1 MIDMLL
7 CTRESGFNRKAF
19 FVLSRCIFNGEML
32 VRRNLFVS
40 CLLIFVL
47 TSSGFVVLFGAD
59 SSVWAQTYDGGVI
72 NSLIGTSDEGYAAAG
87 ETSFSWERGYD
98 AFLTK
103 FDASGN
109 MEWNRTYGGPG
120 NERARSVVA
129 VSDGGYVI
137 AGSTTSF
144 GAGNTDFWLVKTDAA
159 GNVEWNKTY
168 GGGWNEYA
176 HSLVVTPDDGFA
188 IAGSTDSFG
197 DIDSYDSDN
206 FWLVK
211 TDASGNEEWNQTYS
225 RGIAERITSLVVTS
239 DGGYALAGYSY
250 HSGRRPLTPYHF
262 WLVKTDEFGY
272 AKWNQSY
279 GQSQYDYAYTLV
291 ETSDGGY
298 AIAGETS
305 SLDDSGQDFWLIKTN
320 KFGKMEWNQ
329 TYGRSG
335 VYDGARLLVETSDGG
350 YALAGDGFLVKT
362 DADGNEEW
370 NQTYAYDIGLLV
382 EYPDSGYVIAG
393 PIYSTTTYGIWS
405 IRTDEFGVG
414 IEFNFPDIVSPTVI
428 IDSPTNQTYTTDYVT
443 LAFTVDENISWMG
456 YSLDWQD
463 NVTITETATTL
474 TGLTDGSHS
483 LIVYAKDDSE
493 NVGTSETIFFTVNV
507 TDSTPDTGPDSTPD
521 AGPDSAPDTDSGTLS
536 TWHMTVAAIGI
547 AAIAIITILF
557 YLTRIRKNKKPNN

>member
-1 MIDMLL
+1 
-7 CTRESGFNRKAF
+7 
-19 FVLSRCIFNGEML
+19 ML

-47 TSSGFVVLFGAD
+47 TSSGFVVLFEAN

-72 NSLIGTSDEGYAAAG
+72 NSLIGTSDGGNVAVG

-98 AFLTK
+98 AVLTK

-144 GAGNTDFWLVKTDAA
+144 GAGNTDFWLVKTDAS
-159 GNVEWNKTY
+159 GNVEWNQTY
-168 GGGWNEYA
+168 GGGRNEYA

-188 IAGSTDSFG
+188 IAGSTESFG

-211 TDASGNEEWNQTYS
+211 TDADGNEEWNQTYS

-362 DADGNEEW
+362 DEDGNEEW

>member
-1 MIDMLL
+1 
-7 CTRESGFNRKAF
+7 
-19 FVLSRCIFNGEML
+19 ML

-47 TSSGFVVLFGAD
+47 TSSGFVVLFEAN
-59 SSVWAQTYDGGVI
+59 SSVWARTYDGGVI
-72 NSLIGTSDEGYAAAG
+72 NSLIGTSDGGYAAVG
-87 ETSFSWERGYD
+87 DTSFSWERGYD

-109 MEWNRTYGGPG
+109 IEWNRTYGGPG

-144 GAGNTDFWLVKTDAA
+144 GAGNTDFWLVKTDAS
-159 GNVEWNKTY
+159 GNVEWNQTY
-168 GGGWNEYA
+168 GGGRNEYA

-188 IAGSTDSFG
+188 IAGSTESFG

-211 TDASGNEEWNQTYS
+211 TDADGNEEWNQTYS

-262 WLVKTDEFGY
+262 WLVKTDEFGN

-279 GQSQYDYAYTLV
+279 GQSDYDYAYMLV
-291 ETSDGGY
+291 ETSGGGY

-370 NQTYAYDIGLLV
+370 NQTYAYDVGLLV

-428 IDSPTNQTYTTDYVT
+428 IDSPTNQTYTTDYVI

-463 NVTITETATTL
+463 NVSITETATTL

>member
-1 MIDMLL
+1 
-7 CTRESGFNRKAF
+7 
-19 FVLSRCIFNGEML
+19 ML

-47 TSSGFVVLFGAD
+47 TSSGFVVLFEAN
-59 SSVWAQTYDGGVI
+59 SSVWARTYDGGVI
-72 NSLIGTSDEGYAAAG
+72 NSLIGTSDGGYAAVG
-87 ETSFSWERGYD
+87 DTSFSWERGYD

-109 MEWNRTYGGPG
+109 IEWNRTYGGPG

-144 GAGNTDFWLVKTDAA
+144 GAGNTDFWLVKTDAS
-159 GNVEWNKTY
+159 GNVEWNQTY
-168 GGGWNEYA
+168 GGGRNEYA

-188 IAGSTDSFG
+188 IAGSTESFG

-211 TDASGNEEWNQTYS
+211 TDADGNEEWNQTYS

-262 WLVKTDEFGY
+262 WLVKTDEFGN

-279 GQSQYDYAYTLV
+279 GQSDYDYAYMLV
-291 ETSDGGY
+291 ETSGGGY

-370 NQTYAYDIGLLV
+370 NQTYAYDVGLLV

-428 IDSPTNQTYTTDYVT
+428 IDSPTNQTYTTDYVI

-463 NVTITETATTL
+463 NVSITETATTL

-536 TWHMTVAAIGI
+536 TWHMTVVTIGI

-557 YLTRIRKNKKPNN
+557 YLTRIRKTKNLNN

>member
-1 MIDMLL
+1 MIDVLL
-7 CTRESGFNRKAF
+7 CIRESGFNRKAF
-19 FVLSRCIFNGEML
+19 LVFGKCIFNGEML

-40 CLLIFVL
+40 CLLISVL
-47 TSSGFVVLFGAD
+47 TSAGFVVLFGAD
-59 SSVWAQTYDGGVI
+59 SSVWAQTYDGGLV
-72 NSLIGTSDEGYAAAG
+72 NSLIGTSDGGYAVAG
-87 ETSFSWERGYD
+87 ETSFSWARSYD

-103 FDASGN
+103 FDASGTI
-109 MEWNRTYGGPG
+109 EWSRTYGGPG

-144 GAGNTDFWLVKTDAA
+144 GAGNVDFWLVKTDAS
-159 GNVEWNKTY
+159 GNVEWNQTF
-168 GGGWNEYA
+168 GGGLNEDA
-176 HSLVVTPDDGFA
+176 FSLVVTPDDGFA
-188 IAGSTDSFG
+188 IAGSTCSFG
-197 DIDSYDSDN
+197 DIDSYDSEK

-211 TDASGNEEWNQTYS
+211 TDADGNQEWNRTYS
-225 RGIAERITSLVVTS
+225 REIAGRITSLVVTS

-250 HSGRRPLTPYHF
+250 HGDRSLPIPYRF
-262 WLVKTDEFGY
+262 WLVKTDEFGN

-279 GQSQYDYAYTLV
+279 RQSDYDYAYALV

-305 SLDDSGQDFWLIKTN
+305 SLDDSGQDFWLVKTN
-320 KFGKMEWNQ
+320 RFGKLEWNQ

-350 YALAGDGFLVKT
+350 YVLADDDGFLVKT

-382 EYPDSGYVIAG
+382 EHTDSGYVIAG
-393 PIYSTTTYGIWS
+393 PMYSTTTYGIWS
-405 IRTDEFGVG
+405 IMTDEYGVG
-414 IEFNFPDIVSPTVI
+414 IGFNFPDIFSPTVI
-428 IDSPTNQTYTTDYVT
+428 VDSPSNQTYTTDYVT
-443 LAFTVDENISWMG
+443 LAFTVDEDVSWMG

-483 LIVYAKDDSE
+483 LIVYANDDSE
-493 NVGTSETIFFTVNV
+493 NVGTSEPIFFTVNV
-507 TDSTPDTGPDSTPD
+507 TDSTSDDGPDSV
-521 AGPDSAPDTDSGTLS
+521 PDTDSGTPS
-536 TWHMTVAAIGI
+536 TWHVIVAAIGI
-547 AAIAIITILF
+547 AAIAIVTILF
-557 YLTRIRKNKKPNN
+557 CLTRIRKNKKPNS

>member
-1 MIDMLL
+1 
-7 CTRESGFNRKAF
+7 
-19 FVLSRCIFNGEML
+19 ML

-47 TSSGFVVLFGAD
+47 TSSGFVVLFEVN
-59 SSVWAQTYDGGVI
+59 SSVWARTYDGGVI
-72 NSLIGTSDEGYAAAG
+72 NSLIGTSDGGNVAVGYTRFDWMHDGGVMYSLIGTSDGGYAAVG
-87 ETSFSWERGYD
+87 YTEFSYERTYD

-109 MEWNRTYGGPG
+109 MEWNRTYGGTG
-120 NERARSVVA
+120 SEQARSVVA

-137 AGSTTSF
+137 AGSAPSLD
-144 GAGNTDFWLVKTDAA
+144 AEYPNSDVWLVKTDAS

-168 GGGWNEYA
+168 GRRSDEYA

-188 IAGSTDSFG
+188 IAGTKFL
-197 DIDSYDSDN
+197 
-206 FWLVK
+206 LVK
-211 TDASGNEEWNQTYS
+211 TDADGNEEWNQTYS
-225 RGIAERITSLVVTS
+225 GGRSEQLTSLFVTS

-250 HSGRRPLTPYHF
+250 ESIGRFRNPYHF
-262 WLVKTDEFGY
+262 WLVKTDEFGN
-272 AKWNQSY
+272 AEWNQTY

-305 SLDDSGQDFWLIKTN
+305 SLDDSGQDFWLVKTDE
-320 KFGKMEWNQ
+320 FGNMEWNQ

-335 VYDGARLLVETSDGG
+335 VYDGTRLLVETSDGG

-393 PIYSTTTYGIWS
+393 PIYSTTTKTYGIWS
-405 IRTDEFGVG
+405 IKTDEYGVG
-414 IEFNFPDIVSPTVI
+414 IEFHFPDIASPTI
-428 IDSPTNQTYTTDYVT
+428 TIDSPTNQTYTTDHVT
-443 LAFTVDENISWMG
+443 LTFTVDENISWMG

-463 NVTITETATTL
+463 NVTITETITTL

-493 NVGTSETIFFTVNV
+493 NVGTSETIFFTVNTV

-521 AGPDSAPDTDSGTLS
+521 TGPDSTPDTDSGPPS
-536 TWHMTVAAIGI
+536 TWHMIVATIGI

-557 YLTRIRKNKKPNN
+557 YLTRIRKNKKPKQLKLSSFK